1 VTDKFITQ
9 SIQIQKIIKG
19 FNLTKSLLVS
29 SILVGEAYTG
39 KKSLVKYLFPQL
51 VSVDG
56 INQEKVE
63 EALENYDEL
72 IITNFEKLTN
82 IETLDFTNKR
92 IIAIANYMGNE
103 KSIDSLFAFIY
114 IMPPLK
120 ERLEDVKILAE
131 LFMEEVKSNL
141 LIENG
146 LDIDMSRL
154 DISNNSK
161 SLKKSIYQQ
170 AFIGNCSRR
179 DIEEILYNYLLE
191 NMSGNNDYK
200 EYLSI
205 YEKPLIEAGL
215 LKYSSQL
222 KLSNI
227 LGINRNTL
235 RKKIYELNL
244 D

>member
-1 VTDKFITQ
+1 MSDKFITQ

-29 SILVGEAYTG
+29 SILVGEGHTG
-39 KKSLVKYLFPQL
+39 KKSLIKYLFPQL
-51 VSVDG
+51 ISVDG
-56 INQEKVE
+56 ENQDKVE
-63 EALENYDEL
+63 EALESSDEL
-72 IITNFEKLTN
+72 IITSFEKLTN
-82 IETLDFTNKR
+82 IENLDFTNKR

-103 KSIDSLFAFIY
+103 KVIDNLFAFIY
-114 IMPPLK
+114 IMPSLK
-120 ERLEDVKILAE
+120 ERLEDVKL
-131 LFMEEVKSNL
+131 LTNFFLKEVKSNL
-141 LIENG
+141 VIDKE
-146 LDIDMSRL
+146 LDIDISRL

-170 AFIGNCSRR
+170 AFIRNCNRR
-179 DIEEILYNYLLE
+179 DIEEILYHYLLE
-191 NMSGNNDYK
+191 NMNGNNDYK

-205 YEKPLIEAGL
+205 YERPLIEAGL
-215 LKYSSQL
+215 VKYNSQL